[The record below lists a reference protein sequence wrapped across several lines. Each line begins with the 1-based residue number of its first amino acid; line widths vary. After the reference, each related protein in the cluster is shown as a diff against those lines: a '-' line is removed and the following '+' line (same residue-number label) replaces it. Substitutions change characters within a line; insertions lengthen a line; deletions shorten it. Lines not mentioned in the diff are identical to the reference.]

1 MAQFH
6 TLTVQDI
13 RQETADCVS
22 VAFAVPDELKET
34 FAFTQGQYITLRTQ
48 LKGEEVRRSYSLC
61 VSPLDG
67 EWRVAIKT
75 VPGGLFSTYAN
86 EQLQIGDQLEAMPP
100 EGRFYTQLDPQQTRR
115 YVAFAAGSGITPI
128 ISIIKTVLET
138 EPLSHFTLFYGNQRT
153 ESIIFRELI
162 EGLKNTHLNR
172 LSVHYLL
179 SREHTGSDL
188 FSGRIDAEKC
198 RQFCQKLFQPTVI
211 DAYFLCGPEAMTL
224 AVRDELKVQGVAA
237 NKIHL
242 ELFGTSAK
250 ARRRPKKTQ
259 KTNTGFAA
267 EIELQ
272 LDGNRIAFT
281 MTNPDETILDA
292 ALRHGADLP
301 FACKGGVC
309 CTCRAKLEAGTADMA
324 VNFAL
329 EPEEVEAGFTLSCQ
343 AYPTSDKIVVN
354 FDV

>member
-1 MAQFH
+1 MTQFH

-22 VAFAVPDELKET
+22 VAFAVPDALKET
-34 FAFTQGQYITLRTQ
+34 FAFTQGQYMTLRTQ
-48 LKGEEVRRSYSLC
+48 LNGEEVRRSYSLC
-61 VSPLDG
+61 VSPLDE

-86 EQLQIGDQLEAMPP
+86 EQLAVGDELEAMPP
-100 EGRFYTQLDPQQTRR
+100 EGRFFTALDPQQARR

-128 ISIIKTVLET
+128 VSIMKTVLAT

-188 FSGRIDAEKC
+188 FSGRIDGEKC
-198 RQFCQKLFQPTVI
+198 RQFCQKLFSPTAI

-224 AVRDELKVQGVAA
+224 AVRDELKAQGVEAK
-237 NKIHL
+237 KIHL
-242 ELFGTSAK
+242 ELFGTSTK
-250 ARRRPKKTQ
+250 AGKRPTKMQ
-259 KTNTGFAA
+259 KADTGFSS

-272 LDGNRIAFT
+272 LDGNRITFK
-281 MTNPDETILDA
+281 MTNPDETVLDA
-292 ALRHGADLP
+292 ALKHGADLP

-309 CTCRAKLEAGTADMA
+309 CTCRAKLEVGTADMA

-329 EPEEVEAGFTLSCQ
+329 EPEEVEAGYTLTCQ
-343 AYPTSDKIVVN
+343 AYPTSDKVVVN